1 MAKILDVEGK
11 ELWGDESAR
20 VCDALVSAVAAHA
33 NLTGAHLA
41 DAYLVDEDLT
51 DADLTDANL
60 AGADLTRADL
70 TGAHLADANLAG
82 ADLTRADLTRAN
94 LTGAH
99 LADAYLVDADLVDA
113 DLVGA
118 DLTGADL
125 TGADLTGAH
134 LAGVNLIIDLGCP
147 DGCPA
152 YAWLRDGVCMVQV
165 GCRLKTIAEGREY
178 WRGKNDRREVLVA
191 LDYAEA
197 VATLRGWGIERS
209 AEDV

>member
-33 NLTGAHLA
+33 NLTGAN
-41 DAYLVDEDLT
+41 LT
-51 DADLTDANL
+51 GANL
-60 AGADLTRADL
+60 K
-70 TGAHLADANLAG
+70 GAHLADANLAG
-82 ADLTRADLTRAN
+82 A
-94 LTGAH
+94 H
-99 LADAYLVDADLVDA
+99 LADAYLVDANLTDANLTGADITGATLTGADLVDA
-113 DLVGA
+113 HLAHAKLTDADLVGALLVGA

-125 TGADLTGAH
+125 TGAHLAGAH

-152 YAWLRDGVCMVQV
+152 YAWLRDGVRMVQV
-165 GCRLKTIAEGREY
+165 GCRSKTIAKGREY
-178 WRGKNDRREVLVA
+178 WRGKNDRREVMAA

-197 VATLRGWGIERS
+197 VATLRGWGIERN
-209 AEDV
+209 AEDVR